1 MLRSP
6 AAFSNSALDSSSN
19 SLSVILMGMAVKIA
33 ICAVASVFLLCSAPV
48 FSQQLETHSRQA
60 QEYLRSNRPDL
71 AIGEFKA
78 ILALDPNNMNA
89 RSGLGTLLYFQG
101 DYANAV
107 VELRAVVKSQPSL
120 WKMITLLGMC
130 ERRVGHV
137 AAARANL
144 EKAFP
149 QLTEEKLRVQAG
161 MELIEIYYASRD
173 LDKAADVV
181 SVMRR
186 LKPEDAAIL
195 FTAHRIYSE
204 QADEARLGI
213 AMLAP
218 KSAWMHQLMAQEMLA
233 QGNND
238 GAITHYRE
246 ALKIDDRLPGLH
258 FELAEV
264 LSSSASAADREQAE
278 KEYQLALAQNPLDEK
293 AECSLG
299 RLAFGRA
306 DLKGAY
312 ARYSRALE
320 LQPDDAEANLGLGKI
335 LLSQNQPQ
343 KAQPL
348 MEKAVRLDPS
358 DAAAHYRL
366 GSLYRQMGR
375 LDDARREIDEF
386 QRLKGMKERLRDV
399 YKEMRV
405 QSKPEPVEPDI
416 PH

>member
-1 MLRSP
+1 
-6 AAFSNSALDSSSN
+6 
-19 SLSVILMGMAVKIA
+19 MAVKIA
-33 ICAVASVFLLCSAPV
+33 ICAAASVFLLCSAPV

-60 QEYLRSNRPDL
+60 QEYLRTNRPDL

-89 RSGLGTLLYFQG
+89 RSALGTLLYFQG
-101 DYANAV
+101 DYTNAV

-120 WKMITLLGMC
+120 WKMVTLLGMC
-130 ERRVGHV
+130 ERRVGRV
-137 AAARANL
+137 AAARADL

-149 QLTEEKLRVQAG
+149 QLTDEKLRVQAG

-181 SVMRR
+181 SALRR

-204 QADEARLGI
+204 QADEARLSI

-218 KSAWMHQLMAQEMLA
+218 KSAWMHQLMAQEMVA
-233 QGNND
+233 QGNNE

-264 LSSSASAADREQAE
+264 LSGSASPAEREQAE
-278 KEYQLALAQNPLDEK
+278 KEYQAALAQNPLDEK

-299 RLAFGRA
+299 RIAFGRA

-312 ARYSRALE
+312 AHYSRALE

-348 MEKAVRLDPS
+348 IEKAVRLDPS
-358 DAAAHYRL
+358 DAVAHYRL

-375 LDDARREIDEF
+375 ADDARREIDEF
-386 QRLKGMKERLRDV
+386 QRLKEMKERLRDV
-399 YKEMRV
+399 YKEMRL
-405 QSKPEPVEPDI
+405 QSKPEPVETDI
-416 PH
+416 PQ